1 MKGIL
6 KLEKDRDEVSS
17 DRRMEKFTRGFG
29 SKTKDMGRV
38 DAVFLINHY
47 TRETGS
53 EENEMEM
60 DE

>member
-1 MKGIL
+1 MRGIL
-6 KLEKDRDEVSS
+6 KLEKDMEEGSS
-17 DRRMEKFTRGFG
+17 DRRMGKFTRGFG

-38 DAVFLINHY
+38 DAVILTNHY

-53 EENEMEM
+53 GENEMET

>member
-6 KLEKDRDEVSS
+6 KLEKDRVEESF
-17 DRRMEKFTRGFG
+17 DRRMEKFTRDFG
-29 SKTKDMGRV
+29 SRIKNMDRV
-38 DAVFLINHY
+38 DAVFLTNHY

-53 EENEMEM
+53 EVNEMEM

>member
-6 KLEKDRDEVSS
+6 KLEKDRVEESF

-29 SKTKDMGRV
+29 SRIKNMDRV
-38 DAVFLINHY
+38 DAVFLTNHY

-53 EENEMEM
+53 EVNEMEM